1 MLLTNKIA
9 EITNDKYD
17 KYNKYFLFIIIII
30 LAIIIIRCLYLENI
44 KKIETF
50 ELRTLENSLINND
63 NKDPKVY
70 IYCEYFYNVMEDYI
84 LSFYKK
90 LNAIVVRYDET
101 NDIPKINSSDIYIFV
116 KFIHAKQ
123 LTELDNNTKNVYLLN
138 TEQLTIASEKNR
150 INSYPKCVKMLDY
163 NKSNFKHY
171 DGYYTKLLQY
181 QLNFDEIYNI
191 PKTKLLCM
199 MKPNGLIPEYRQ
211 IILDKLKLNNINI
224 DLISGWKK
232 ERDLELF
239 SYKILLNIGNTPEHK
254 IFESIRCD
262 RCLFNKMII
271 ISDKKE
277 DYDTYYYKDY
287 IIFEDYD
294 KIIDKV
300 NDVINNYDTYYK
312 KLGLD
317 VLDITK
323 LPIEPVS
330 L

>member
-1 MLLTNKIA
+1 MLLIDKNMQF
-9 EITNDKYD
+9 KYD
-17 KYNKYFLFIIIII
+17 KYDKYFLFIIIIV
-30 LAIIIIRCLYLENI
+30 IIIIIVRCLYLEKNKTVENFELKTMNNSSLNNNENI
-44 KKIETF
+44 K
-50 ELRTLENSLINND
+50 
-63 NKDPKVY
+63 PQVY

-84 LSFYKK
+84 LSFCKK
-90 LNAIVVRYDET
+90 LNAIVIMYDDSNE
-101 NDIPKINSSDIYIFV
+101 IPTLNSNDIYIFI
-116 KFIHAKQ
+116 KFIHTKQ
-123 LTELDNNTKNVYLLN
+123 LSELNNNTKNVYVLN
-138 TEQLTIASEKNR
+138 TEQLTVSYEKYR
-150 INSYPKCVKMLDY
+150 INSYPKYIKMLDY
-163 NKSNFKHY
+163 SKSNFKYY
-171 DGYYTKLLQY
+171 DGYYVKFLQY
-181 QLNFDEIYNI
+181 QLNLDEIYNI
-191 PKTKLLCM
+191 PKTKLICM
-199 MKPNGLIPEYRQ
+199 MKPNGINTTDYRQ
-211 IILDKLKLNNINI
+211 IIIDKLKLNNINI

-232 ERDLELF
+232 ERDIELF
-239 SYKILLNIGNTPEHK
+239 SHKILLNISNTPDYK

-317 VLDITK
+317 VLDITT
-323 LPIEPVS
+323 LPIEPIS